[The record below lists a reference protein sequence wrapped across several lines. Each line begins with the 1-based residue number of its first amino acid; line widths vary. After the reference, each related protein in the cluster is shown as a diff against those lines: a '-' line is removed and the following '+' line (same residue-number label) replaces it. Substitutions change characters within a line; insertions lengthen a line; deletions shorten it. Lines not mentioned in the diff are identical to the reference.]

1 MAMKSVSVAA
11 LKNNLSHYLA
21 AAKNGREIIVTS
33 HRHPIARIVP
43 AQTAAPENLR
53 IVPAKKPVS
62 SLKKIKGIKLDFD
75 LVADLLADRRR
86 G

>member
-43 AQTAAPENLR
+43 AQTAAPEKLR
-53 IVPAKKPVS
+53 IIPAKKPVS
-62 SLKKIKGIKLDFD
+62 SLRKIKGFKLNVD